1 VLEVHFGFFELWGL
15 EDSTLRETAIGLTS
29 VFPLTSSAAME
40 ILLDPNLWIAFAM
53 LTALEIVLGVDN
65 IIFISIL
72 VGRLPPEQR
81 DKARRLGLGFAMLTR
96 LLLLLSLSWVMTLTD
111 DLFTLLGNGIS
122 GRDIVLLLGGVFL
135 LYKASHEIF
144 IEVEA
149 RDEAGPGAAANLQPA
164 SGKGV
169 FWGVIGQIAVIDIVF
184 SLDSVITAV
193 GMVDRIGVMVAAV
206 VASVGVM
213 LFAAKP
219 IGEFVDR
226 HPSVKVLALAFLVM
240 VGMALTAEAFGVHV
254 PKGYIYAS
262 MAFSLAVEALNL
274 RARKKRATVAPA

>member
-1 VLEVHFGFFELWGL
+1 
-15 EDSTLRETAIGLTS
+15 
-29 VFPLTSSAAME
+29 ME

-53 LTALEIVLGVDN
+53 LTALEIVLGIDN

-81 DKARRLGLGFAMLTR
+81 DTARRLGLGFAMMTR
-96 LLLLLSLSWVMTLTD
+96 LLLLFSLSWVMGLTAE
-111 DLFTLLGNGIS
+111 LFNVAGQSIS
-122 GRDIVLLLGGVFL
+122 GRDVVLLLGGLFL

-144 IEVEA
+144 VEVEA
-149 RDEAGPGAAANLQPA
+149 REESSQAGSADPAALKAA
-164 SGKGV
+164 GKKMLWNIV
-169 FWGVIGQIAVIDIVF
+169 GQIAVIDIVF

-193 GMVDRIGVMVAAV
+193 GMVDQLSVMVAAV
-206 VASVGVM
+206 ITSVGVM
-213 LFAAKP
+213 LMAAKP

-240 VGMALTAEAFGVHV
+240 VGMALTAEAFNVHV

-262 MAFSLAVEALNL
+262 MAFSLGVEALNI
-274 RARKKRATVAPA
+274 RARTKRLAARA